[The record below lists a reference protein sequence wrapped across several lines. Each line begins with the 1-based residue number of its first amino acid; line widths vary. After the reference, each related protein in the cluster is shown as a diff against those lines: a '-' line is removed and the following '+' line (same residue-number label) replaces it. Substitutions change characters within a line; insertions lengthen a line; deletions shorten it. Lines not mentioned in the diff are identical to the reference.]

1 MSTHFCVVTFH
12 IVTPGHDRLSFVSF
26 PRFRRFF
33 RIGTGDPREQLIVCL
48 DMFFLLSASLGM
60 QCR

>member
-12 IVTPGHDRLSFVSF
+12 IVTPHDLLSFVSF
-26 PRFRRFF
+26 LRFRRFF
-33 RIGTGDPREQLIVCL
+33 RVGTGDPREQLIVCF
-48 DMFFLLSASLGM
+48 DMFFLLSASLGL